1 MNERKK
7 GRKSERERERERMS
21 RKGEKREKT
30 TWGFERRSHAGIYW
44 YINYLLDVYTF
55 ALLYMICAII
65 CFQFISCI
73 DITCTYNIAQLS
85 ILSGL

>member
-30 TWGFERRSHAGIYW
+30 TWVLNEDHMQAFIGTS
-44 YINYLLDVYTF
+44 
-55 ALLYMICAII
+55 II
-65 CFQFISCI
+65 F
-73 DITCTYNIAQLS
+73 
-85 ILSGL
+85 